1 MKDFTEQS
9 LYLWFENYNEYK
21 EYYKKKRIMETGVLN
36 SDFIKKHLQRET
48 ELENKIEELE
58 KKLNKESD
66 VLSILNDPNDLR
78 EHLLMKLASCMSV
91 SLHDNHYGIGT
102 LNYYNAPVYDVSISA
117 TLSEAEF
124 NLLQK
129 LNESL
134 RSSYEKDYNFF
145 KDSSNLAQMYRY
157 E

>member
-1 MKDFTEQS
+1 MKDLTE
-9 LYLWFENYNEYK
+9 LALGLWFENYNEYK

-66 VLSILNDPNDLR
+66 ISILNDPNDLR

-91 SLHDNHYGIGT
+91 ALHNDNNYYGIGG
-102 LNYYNAPVYDVSISA
+102 LNNKYYAAPIYEVSIST

-124 NLLQK
+124 SLLQK
-129 LNESL
+129 MNESL

-145 KDSSNLAQMYRY
+145 KDSPKWAL
-157 E
+157 